1 MTTAG
6 ATSPTSAPEVPG
18 GSSPRAIA
26 RAMAAVVSFAL
37 PDPAGQVVDADHGL
51 APLPLVLALRVS
63 AREWTLA
70 TPHQSKHHAAA

>member
-1 MTTAG
+1 MVDQTRIVLGDCAAPDRPGDDTAIV
-6 ATSPTSAPEVPG
+6 SF
-18 GSSPRAIA
+18 IA
-26 RAMAAVVSFAL
+26 VSFAL